1 MHNDNMEHLTT
12 RGLAALSSSGQNI
25 PTDQAKLKASGVT
38 LLPPAGW

>member
-1 MHNDNMEHLTT
+1 MHNNMEHSTT

-25 PTDQAKLKASGVT
+25 PTEQAKVKASGVT